1 MDFLLQKQWR
11 IMSKLENYNIFQ
23 TFDQI
28 KDIMVLLLYWIENVP
43 FEMEGS
49 PKITKVPQ
57 KIFLIK
63 NIFYFPISVKSGDPK
78 RYCAHIL
85 KLNLINDLERS
96 GSRDEFLVK
105 YNMNY
110 VFFEMKKLMRK
121 HIKIIQKIWVSE
133 LYLCHQCKLKCK
145 FRPSTS

>member
-1 MDFLLQKQWR
+1 
-11 IMSKLENYNIFQ
+11 
-23 TFDQI
+23 
-28 KDIMVLLLYWIENVP
+28 
-43 FEMEGS
+43 MEGS

-121 HIKIIQKIWVSE
+121 HIKIIQKI
-133 LYLCHQCKLKCK
+133 
-145 FRPSTS
+145 